1 MATARFPLP
10 SVPGESSLN
19 RTRVSSVSG
28 VRCFNPR
35 RNSRFSMSFDD
46 TKRLCSSIAVG
57 FLTGLGSI
65 DVVNAV
71 GLAEVVQQS
80 ALGEP
85 LRVVIPVI
93 ANSDDASDDN
103 LSGECTKLVAPPGD
117 RSESDLPQLTGGRV
131 SLERS
136 AKGTQLVVTSGR
148 PMNEPVLALTVQV
161 GCRDSI
167 RRQYTLLLDPPAIDT
182 PMAEATGLT
191 HETIPSE
198 LPRAEVLVATPYAEE
213 AAVNPSPKK
222 SPAAAK
228 SNRSVSH
235 HKSVKTGS
243 KSKVASTVRPPAAGA
258 SSPKP
263 RLSVSHGV
271 QDAEHSGR
279 PSVEDVD
286 VETVVLRRRVEELSE
301 MVLRMQQELSA
312 ARAERDA
319 SEAAAKKTT
328 LEVPTRAYQ
337 DWLLLIMALVLMA
350 LLLERWSQ
358 RRIKSQV
365 SGAATAID
373 LDTSPERMLFDI
385 SEATMSPA
393 PLLDMEEAQV
403 NTREPA
409 KPESTPAA
417 GAGVARVQ
425 ARSLD
430 FRHDPERAF
439 DEELQLTKRVGHRS

>member
-1 MATARFPLP
+1 M
-10 SVPGESSLN
+10 
-19 RTRVSSVSG
+19 SG
-28 VRCFNPR
+28 VKCVNQR
-35 RNSRFSMSFDD
+35 RNSRFSLSFDG

-57 FLTGLGSI
+57 FLTGFGNF
-65 DVVNAV
+65 DVVNAI

-80 ALGEP
+80 ALGES

-117 RSESDLPQLTGGRV
+117 RSESDVPQLTSGRV

-148 PMNEPVLALTVQV
+148 PINEPVLALTVQV

-191 HETIPSE
+191 QETIPSE
-198 LPRAEVLVATPYAEE
+198 LPRAEALVATPYAEE
-213 AAVNPSPKK
+213 AAVDPPVKR

-228 SNRSVSH
+228 SNKSVSH

-243 KSKVASTVRPPAAGA
+243 KSHATNTVKKPAPVASGGQ
-258 SSPKP
+258 PK
-263 RLSVSHGV
+263 LSVSRSARDVEHGV
-271 QDAEHSGR
+271 Q
-279 PSVEDVD
+279 PSVEDVN
-286 VETVVLRRRVEELSE
+286 VETVVLKRRVEELSE

-319 SEAAAKKTT
+319 ARAAAKKTT

-337 DWLLLIMALVLMA
+337 DWLLLIMALVLMG

-358 RRIKSQV
+358 RRIKSPV

-373 LDTSPERMLFDI
+373 LDTSPERMMFDT

-393 PLLDMEEAQV
+393 PLLDMEEAQA

-409 KPESTPAA
+409 KPESTPATEA
-417 GAGVARVQ
+417 DVARVQ
-425 ARSLD
+425 FRSLD
-430 FRHDPERAF
+430 FRYDPERAF
-439 DEELQLTKRVGHRS
+439 DEELQLTKRVGQRP

>member
-1 MATARFPLP
+1 
-10 SVPGESSLN
+10 
-19 RTRVSSVSG
+19 VSSVSG
-28 VRCFNPR
+28 VKCVNQR
-35 RNSRFSMSFDD
+35 RNSRFSLSFDG

-57 FLTGLGSI
+57 FLTGLGSV
-65 DVVNAV
+65 DVVNAI
-71 GLAEVVQQS
+71 GLTEVVQQS
-80 ALGEP
+80 VLGEP

-103 LSGECTKLVAPPGD
+103 LSGECTKLVAPPGE
-117 RSESDLPQLTGGRV
+117 RSDSDVPQLTSGRV

-136 AKGTQLVVTSGR
+136 ARGAQLVVTSSR
-148 PMNEPVLALTVQV
+148 PINEPVLSLIVQV

-167 RRQYTLLLDPPAIDT
+167 RRQYTLLLDPPAIET

-198 LPRAEVLVATPYAEE
+198 LPRAETLVAAPRSEE
-213 AAVNPSPKK
+213 AAVHSPPKR

-235 HKSVKTGS
+235 HKSARTDS
-243 KSKVASTVRPPAAGA
+243 ISKVASTAKPPAAGA

-271 QDAEHSGR
+271 QEAEHGGH

-286 VETVVLRRRVEELSE
+286 VETVVLKRRVEELSE

-319 SEAAAKKTT
+319 ADAAAKKAAR
-328 LEVPTRAYQ
+328 EVPSRAYQ

-358 RRIKSQV
+358 RRAGPRV
-365 SGAATAID
+365 PGALTAID
-373 LDTSPERMLFDI
+373 LDTLGSTPERTVFDT

-393 PLLDMEEAQV
+393 PVLDLEESQA
-403 NTREPA
+403 NSGEPA
-409 KPESTPAA
+409 ESESPLPGQAD
-417 GAGVARVQ
+417 VARGQV
-425 ARSLD
+425 RPLD
-430 FRHDPERAF
+430 FRDPEHLF
-439 DEELQLTKRVGHRS
+439 DEEFKPTERVSRRS